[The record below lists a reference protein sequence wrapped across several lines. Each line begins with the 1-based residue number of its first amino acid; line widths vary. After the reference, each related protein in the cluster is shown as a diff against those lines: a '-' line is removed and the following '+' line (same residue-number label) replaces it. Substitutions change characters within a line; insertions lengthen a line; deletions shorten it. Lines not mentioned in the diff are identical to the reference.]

1 MNGNDATLP
10 VLVIGAGGHARAVI
24 ALLRRLNREIL
35 ACVDAAAG
43 TGPDSLAG
51 VPVLSGDDAV
61 LTHEPDRV
69 LLANG
74 IGSTGAP
81 TIRQAV
87 FDRFKSHGY
96 VFATLIDPAACVFD
110 DATLGEGCQVL
121 AGAVIQ
127 TGARLAEN
135 NLVNTRAVVEHDCRI
150 GRHCHIAP
158 GAVVSGGVTLGDGC
172 HIGIASAVLQGLSV
186 GAGGVVG
193 GGAAVIDNV
202 GAGITVVGVP
212 ARPLDNRA

>member
-1 MNGNDATLP
+1 MNGNDTTIP

-35 ACVDAAAG
+35 ACVDAAG
-43 TGPDSLAG
+43 SRGPDSMAG
-51 VPVLSGDDAV
+51 VPVLRGDDAV
-61 LTHEPDRV
+61 LVYEPNRV
-69 LLANG
+69 RLANG
-74 IGSTGAP
+74 IGSIGAP

-110 DATLGEGCQVL
+110 DAELGEGCQVL

-135 NLVNTRAVVEHDCRI
+135 TLVNTRAVVEHDCRI

-158 GAVVSGGVTLGDGC
+158 GAIISGGVTLADGC
-172 HIGIASAVLQGLSV
+172 HIGIAAAVLQGLSIGV
-186 GAGGVVG
+186 GGVVG
-193 GGAAVIDNV
+193 GGAAVINNV
-202 GAGITVVGVP
+202 AAGETVIGVP
-212 ARPLDNRA
+212 ARPLDNRT